1 MAKSTKKQFKSR
13 KMKEFFEKEKNLN
26 VVISDLEMNKKEIP
40 IESKTDE
47 DTSFDNTKI
56 TAPVESEELN
66 QYPGL
71 IEEEYKF
78 KIAKNQAP
86 MRLDVFLTNQ
96 VLNATRTR
104 VQRAFESNLIS
115 VNGQITTK
123 PSRKVLPGDEILC
136 KMLKYPPVELI
147 AQDIPIEVVYED
159 DYLLVVNKPQ
169 GMVTHPGVGNRYGTL
184 VNAVMFY
191 LGIKDKIILK
201 NLDDEIDFDAEEDI
215 DDEIANNNLEIEVS
229 NSVNQDNLISN
240 NSNSNINFNKINQNF
255 FGGDA
260 IRPGVVHR
268 LDKDTSGLLIISKNV
283 DTLAKLQKQFA
294 TRTISRTYLALVW
307 GIMPEKEGRI
317 VGDIGRSNYDRKK
330 FAVVKKNGKHAIT
343 DYKVIDEMG
352 FLSLVQLKLQTG
364 RTHQI
369 RVHLSHNRHPIFGDE
384 SYGGDKIV
392 YGQNYSDFKVVADK
406 CLKLA
411 SHRQILHAHKL
422 TFYHPNL
429 EKTIELEASLN
440 PIMKEI
446 IELVSAFK
454 LKL

>member
-1 MAKSTKKQFKSR
+1 MAQSNKKQFKSR
-13 KMKEFFEKEKNLN
+13 KMKEFFELEEKNKKTLITN
-26 VVISDLEMNKKEIP
+26 SYIYSENGEVI
-40 IESKTDE
+40 
-47 DTSFDNTKI
+47 
-56 TAPVESEELN
+56 AEELN

-201 NLDDEIDFDAEEDI
+201 NLDEEDDFDTEEDI
-215 DDEIANNNLEIEVS
+215 DDEDISESLEYEVE
-229 NSVNQDNLISN
+229 NSQNQD

-255 FGGDA
+255 FGGDV

-317 VGDIGRSNYDRKK
+317 TGDIGRSNYDRKK

-392 YGQNYSDFKVVADK
+392 YGQNYSDFKLIADK

-411 SHRQILHAHKL
+411 NNQQVLHAHKL

-429 EKTIELEASLN
+429 NKTIELEANLN
-440 PIMKEI
+440 PVMKEI
-446 IELVSAFK
+446 IELVSNFK
-454 LKL
+454 AKL